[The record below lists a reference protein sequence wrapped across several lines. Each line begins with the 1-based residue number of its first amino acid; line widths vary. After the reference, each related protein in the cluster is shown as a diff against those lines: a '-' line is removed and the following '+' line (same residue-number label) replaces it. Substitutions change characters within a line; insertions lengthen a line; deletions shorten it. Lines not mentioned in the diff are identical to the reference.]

1 MAENYQSAKTAF
13 EEHPEI
19 ATKVY
24 TTAATILDEGDCV
37 EIRKNKDGTPKVL
50 RVRRENT

>member
-1 MAENYQSAKTAF
+1 MSENYQSAKAAF

-19 ATKVY
+19 ATQVY
-24 TTAATILDEGDCV
+24 ATAATILDEGDCV

-50 RVRRENT
+50 RVRRENI